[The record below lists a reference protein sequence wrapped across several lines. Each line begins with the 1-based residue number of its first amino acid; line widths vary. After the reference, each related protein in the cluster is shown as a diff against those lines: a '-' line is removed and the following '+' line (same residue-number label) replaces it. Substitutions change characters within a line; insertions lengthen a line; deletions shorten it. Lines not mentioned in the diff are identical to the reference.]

1 MSSKINFTVK
11 CLLEN
16 KLRFI
21 LTVLSI
27 SVGVVSILI
36 VNSISSFGVTAVSSE
51 LDSLGMNGLIVGKG
65 SGSASLSDD
74 ELEIISSLD
83 GVAQAAP
90 VTVNTS
96 KVYNRSDG
104 ENTATMVWGIDEK
117 APDVV
122 TFELMYGRLINK
134 GDIKSHSKV
143 CIVDQSL
150 ANELYGR
157 ENIVGKTVK
166 LLCNST
172 VEDFSVVGVVK
183 TGKGIM
189 QSLMGNYFPAFL
201 YVPYTSFENSTSFD
215 QIFLKMDGSKSSD
228 EVTAA
233 VETALG
239 TDSGS
244 DKSYSVT
251 DLAGQKSVLDSMLDT
266 VTLILTVIGAI
277 ALLVS
282 SISIMN
288 IMLIS
293 VNERTKEIGIKKSI
307 GATGGDI
314 LLDFLAESIII
325 SVIGT
330 ALGIL
335 VSAGIIKLASVVFG
349 IDITMK
355 LTVILATLAVSV
367 IIGVVFGI
375 FPAYKA
381 SKFRPVEA
389 LRR

>member
-1 MSSKINFTVK
+1 MSSKVSFTVK

-16 KLRFI
+16 KLRFA

-36 VNSISSFGVTAVSSE
+36 VNSVSSFGVSAVSSE
-51 LDSLGMNGLIVGKG
+51 LESLGMNGLIVSKE
-65 SGSASLSDD
+65 SNSATLSNNEVEALGD
-74 ELEIISSLD
+74 LD
-83 GVAQAAP
+83 AILQAAP

-96 KVYNRSDG
+96 KVYSNFG
-104 ENTATMVWGIDEK
+104 EDTATMIWGIDEK

-122 TFELMYGRLINK
+122 TFELMYGRFINK

-150 ANELYGR
+150 ANEIYGR

-172 VEDFSVVGVVK
+172 VEDFVVVGVVK

-189 QSLMGNYFPAFL
+189 QSLMGNYFPSFL
-201 YVPYTSFENSTSFD
+201 YVPYTSFENNPSFD
-215 QIFLKMDGSKSSD
+215 QIFLKIDSSKSSE
-228 EVTAA
+228 EVTNI
-233 VETALG
+233 VKTTLNNL
-239 TDSGS
+239 SGS
-244 DKSYSVT
+244 DENYSVT
-251 DLAGQKSVLDSMLDT
+251 DLAGQKSVLDNMLNI

-307 GATGGDI
+307 GATNSDI
-314 LLDFLAESIII
+314 LFDFLTESVII
-325 SVIGT
+325 SIIGT
-330 ALGIL
+330 AIGIV
-335 VSAGIIKLASVVFG
+335 VSIGIIKLASLIFS
-349 IDITMK
+349 IDIIINIG
-355 LTVILATLAVSV
+355 VIIIALVISV

-381 SKFRPVEA
+381 SRFHPVEA